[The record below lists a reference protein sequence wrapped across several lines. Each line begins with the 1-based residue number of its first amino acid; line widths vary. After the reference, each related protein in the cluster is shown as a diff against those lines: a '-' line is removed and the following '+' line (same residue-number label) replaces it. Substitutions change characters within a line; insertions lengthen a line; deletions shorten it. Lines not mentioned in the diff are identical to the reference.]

1 MKEEKRNI
9 KEWLYWLSL
18 ALAIIILY
26 NLVGKLSFV
35 GICLKN
41 LLGVLTP
48 FLAGI
53 LIAYILYLPCRKIEG
68 ILKKTK
74 KKNFFNKHARGISIL
89 ITYII
94 AIIIITIILNVIIPI
109 VIQSM
114 TDLLTNLPNYYN
126 SITSKISELPED
138 NILRSEKAV
147 EVMNNIKDID
157 LNQYINMEK
166 IQSYI
171 KSIISAVETIFN
183 IFISVIVSIYIL
195 SQRNRIIKFLSRLTH
210 SICKEKTYQKI
221 RKYFNRGNEIFF
233 KFLTSQILDAILV
246 GILVSIAM
254 TILKVKYAVLLGF
267 LIGLFNLIPYF
278 GAIVAVSIAIIVTIL
293 TGGFGKAVLMAVV
306 VIILQQID
314 ANIINPKI
322 VGDSLEISQLLVI
335 LAVTIGGAYFGVLG
349 MFLSVPI
356 VTVIKIMIEDFIDEK
371 EKKKREIAVS
381 EENTDVE
388 KL

>member
-1 MKEEKRNI
+1 MK
-9 KEWLYWLSL
+9 LY
-18 ALAIIILY
+18 
-26 NLVGKLSFV
+26 
-35 GICLKN
+35 
-41 LLGVLTP
+41 
-48 FLAGI
+48 
-53 LIAYILYLPCRKIEG
+53 
-68 ILKKTK
+68 
-74 KKNFFNKHARGISIL
+74 
-89 ITYII
+89 
-94 AIIIITIILNVIIPI
+94 
-109 VIQSM
+109 
-114 TDLLTNLPNYYN
+114 
-126 SITSKISELPED
+126 
-138 NILRSEKAV
+138 
-147 EVMNNIKDID
+147 
-157 LNQYINMEK
+157 
-166 IQSYI
+166 
-171 KSIISAVETIFN
+171 
-183 IFISVIVSIYIL
+183 
-195 SQRNRIIKFLSRLTH
+195 
-210 SICKEKTYQKI
+210 YQKI

-322 VGDSLEISQLLVI
+322 VGNSLEISQLLVI

-371 EKKKREIAVS
+371 EKKKREISVS
-381 EENTDVE
+381 QENTDIE